1 MMGHI
6 TRTMLPVGSRLGPYE
21 ITAPLSVEGTE
32 TYRAYDHRAHREVTL
47 QVSRIE
53 LDVASERPQP
63 DELELYHAATGTD
76 AVYVVSAS
84 AARDTPGVPIE
95 ARTMSIEAATR
106 WALKV
111 ARASGAGPQKIRRP
125 GWRWTPRRRR
135 AAWTA
140 AAASVAALALI
151 IALAVGRDAMVAEPP
166 AAAPIAPADADRAV
180 PLVSAQPQA
189 AEPTPDPAP
198 AQPIDA
204 SGAAA
209 RIDAPD
215 VGAPPIA
222 DARPTPATP
231 PRPRPMPAEPP
242 PPAAAPA
249 APVRPRSP
257 VVADGRDVPSLV
269 TEASV
274 RADEFDLAG
283 AFALLTAAASRGDVA
298 AQVAA
303 LYIGGLLDAR
313 EAFLEGGPATA
324 ITPVHDAIMS
334 LQAIATGRP
343 GSAEI
348 ARLTLHAAAAAAQS
362 ERDEMSL
369 YLETALEME
378 SLQRMAR
385 LPGAPLVSAAE
396 VAGDLWLQ
404 VHRYED
410 ARRAYTEAAARVGST
425 LRILSGLARTA
436 RRLDDA
442 PAACASYRRL
452 LDAWGGRP
460 GLPVEI
466 AEARAYVGGCAP

>member
-53 LDVASERPQP
+53 LDVGSERPQP
-63 DELELYHAATGTD
+63 DELELYHAVTGTD

-84 AARDTPGVPIE
+84 AARDKPGVPIE
-95 ARTMSIEAATR
+95 ARTMSIEDATR

-111 ARASGAGPQKIRRP
+111 ARASGAGPQKIVRPRR
-125 GWRWTPRRRR
+125 WRWTPRRRR

-180 PLVSAQPQA
+180 PPVPAQPQA
-189 AEPTPDPAP
+189 AEPTPDPAEAPP
-198 AQPIDA
+198 ADA
-204 SGAAA
+204 AGGAD

-222 DARPTPATP
+222 DTCPAPAPSRPSPT
-231 PRPRPMPAEPP
+231 PAEPP

-249 APVRPRSP
+249 APVRPLSP
-257 VVADGRDVPSLV
+257 VVADARDVPSLV

-324 ITPVHDAIMS
+324 VAGIHDAIMS

-348 ARLTLHAAAAAAQS
+348 ARLTLHAAAAASQS

-404 VHRYED
+404 VHRYEE

-436 RRLDDA
+436 RRLDDT